1 VFFFWAFFFRLLP
14 FSALL
19 TILRF
24 ICVKTS
30 SMYILGLSAMGH
42 DPAAALLGDSGIVAA
57 MEESKLARS
66 RAIAGIPREAIR
78 YCMERAGISW
88 REVAHVAIASRPWR
102 AWQRQAAFRARLAP
116 LAPVSSGYFVNKAS
130 GELGRELNNVRIV
143 RQMAGAPDGRVES
156 LDHHLC
162 HGASAFYASAFE
174 RALVVSLD
182 EKGDGRAG
190 FVGIGEGTGLRDV
203 STLALPHSLAWVYSQ
218 VTKLLGFRP
227 HADEHKTQWLS
238 ICGEKGGE
246 LGNAAS
252 DAAGAAEF
260 TELFLEMLRRDARGP
275 AHLNAKYFRRGFAG
289 ELSFTHEFYRRAGI
303 AAEPAEDAPETRVA
317 ETLRAKLAAG
327 LQRACEI
334 ILCEWLAR
342 LRQEYKER
350 SLCLAGGLFLNPL
363 LVAAIE
369 ARAGFEKVFVQPAA
383 GNEGTALGAAW
394 LVWHQQLGRARM
406 AAMAG
411 PYCGPEYS
419 NGEIKQVLENCKA
432 AYHWCDSDER
442 KLGEAVRLL
451 QAGKIVAWFQG
462 AAEFGPRALGNRS
475 LLASP
480 WAPYAKENLNDY
492 VKHRESFR
500 PFALAIP
507 EERCAEYFEC
517 SANGR
522 FLTTMARAK
531 EAGRKLLAP
540 LPPGFLLQ
548 DNLVRL
554 QVVHAEDNPLFWKLL
569 NRAGENAAAPIL
581 VNTSFNL
588 FGEPLVVTPRDAVR
602 SYFCSGA
609 DALVA
614 GNFLLEKR

>member
-1 VFFFWAFFFRLLP
+1 
-14 FSALL
+14 
-19 TILRF
+19 
-24 ICVKTS
+24 
-30 SMYILGLSAMGH
+30 MGH
-42 DPAAALLGDSGIVAA
+42 DSAAALLGDSGIVAA
-57 MEESKLARS
+57 MEESKLGRS
-66 RAIAGIPREAIR
+66 RAIEGIPREAIR
-78 YCMERAGISW
+78 YCLERAEITW
-88 REVAHVAIASRPWR
+88 RDVAHVAIASRPWR

-116 LAPVSSGYFVNKAS
+116 VAPVSSGYFVNKAS

-143 RQMAGAPDGRVES
+143 RQMAGAPDGRVAT

-162 HGASAFYASAFE
+162 HAASAFYASAFE

-190 FVGIGEGTGLRDV
+190 FVGIGEGAGLREV
-203 STLALPHSLAWVYSQ
+203 SSLALPHSLAWVYSQ
-218 VTKLLGFRP
+218 VTKLLGFRA

-238 ICGEKGGE
+238 IYDEAGEAG
-246 LGNAAS
+246 
-252 DAAGAAEF
+252 GAATGDAEYA
-260 TELFLEMLRRDARGP
+260 ELFLEMLRREARGP
-275 AHLNAKYFRRGFAG
+275 AHLNAKYFRHGYAG

-303 AAEPAEDAPETRVA
+303 AQEPGEDAAEPRVVEA
-317 ETLRAKLAAG
+317 LRARIAAG

-334 ILCEWLAR
+334 ILCEWLGA
-342 LRQEYKER
+342 LREEHKER

-369 ARAGFEKVFVQPAA
+369 ARTGFENVFVQPAA

-394 LVWHQQLGRARM
+394 LVWHQQLGRTRM
-406 AAMAG
+406 AAMPAPYWG
-411 PYCGPEYS
+411 PAYS
-419 NGEIKQVLENCKA
+419 NEEIKKVLENCKA

-517 SANGR
+517 SGNGR
-522 FLTTMARAK
+522 FLTTMAKAN

-540 LPPGFLLQ
+540 LPPGFLLPG
-548 DNLVRL
+548 NLVRL
-554 QVVHAEDNPLFWKLL
+554 HVVHAADNALFWKLL
-569 NRAGENAAAPIL
+569 NRVGENAPAPIL